1 MKRLLLL
8 LAFTSL
14 VPFAAQAQPAPGGP
28 PAVGVVRAERQQITQ
43 TDEFI
48 GRIQAVGRVALVARV
63 TAFLE
68 KREFV
73 EGAEVKQGDL
83 LYLLEQPPFKAQVDA
98 DVASVAQLEAQHLY
112 AEQQLARGRS
122 LLTSPAGQQQQV
134 DQDVANERS
143 LAAQVGAAVAQL
155 QQAQINLAYTE
166 IRAPIDGKITTTTVT
181 EGNVVSQTSGT
192 LATVVS
198 QDPMYVIFPIA
209 SRSALELRDRY
220 AQKGFGAVLIRLRL
234 QTGKLYGEEGHLDY
248 VSPIVDQTTDT
259 ITLRGGDSQS
269 AILPGPEGRRPR
281 FARELADGEFVTVL
295 LEGVQPISVLAIP
308 RAAVVSDQQG
318 DYVLVVDAQNKAQE
332 RRIQLGQSTPST
344 AVVTN
349 GLTEGE
355 LVISQGVQRV
365 RPGQPVPASPASPPP
380 STSPEGAPAGASG
393 EPAGMNQRRTNDFG
407 DLCRSASARGCHSVC
422 HHDRRRSRADAHPGR
437 TVLGHRAAAG
447 GGLGHLSRRFRR
459 RRRSERRTADR
470 GPGQVGVDKMIYMKS
485 MKRQRRQLQPDRQL
499 QARQRPRHQ
508 HQRRQQPGTDRTGTA
523 PPGSPA
529 GGADGP
535 EGVVG
540 DPPIHRALQ

>member
-8 LAFTSL
+8 LTLTGF
-14 VPFAAQAQPAPGGP
+14 VPFAARSQPAPGGP
-28 PAVGVVRAERQQITQ
+28 PAVGVVRAERQQVTQ
-43 TDEFI
+43 TDVFI

-68 KREFV
+68 KRQFV

-234 QTGKLYGEEGHLDY
+234 LTGKLYGQEGHLDY

-259 ITLRGGDSQS
+259 ITLRGV
-269 AILPGPEGRRPR
+269 IPNPVLPGLKAGDPGS
-281 FARELADGEFVTVL
+281 RELADGEFVTVL

-308 RAAVVSDQQG
+308 RTAVVSDQQG

-332 RRIQLGQSTPST
+332 RRVQLGQSTPST
-344 AVVTN
+344 AVVTS

-365 RPGQPVPASPASPPP
+365 RPGQPVSASPASPPP

-393 EPAGMNQRRTNDFG
+393 APAGEPKAKQ
-407 DLCRSASARGCHSVC
+407 
-422 HHDRRRSRADAHPGR
+422 
-437 TVLGHRAAAG
+437 
-447 GGLGHLSRRFRR
+447 
-459 RRRSERRTADR
+459 
-470 GPGQVGVDKMIYMKS
+470 
-485 MKRQRRQLQPDRQL
+485 
-499 QARQRPRHQ
+499 
-508 HQRRQQPGTDRTGTA
+508 
-523 PPGSPA
+523 
-529 GGADGP
+529 
-535 EGVVG
+535 
-540 DPPIHRALQ
+540 

>member
-1 MKRLLLL
+1 MKRLLFL
-8 LAFTSL
+8 LAFAIF
-14 VPFAAQAQPAPGGP
+14 VPFVAQAQPAQGRP

-83 LYLLEQPPFKAQVDA
+83 LYLLEQPPFRAQVDA
-98 DVASVAQLEAQHLY
+98 DVASVAQLEAQHVY

-122 LLTSPAGQQQQV
+122 LLSSPAGQQQQV

-155 QQAQINLAYTE
+155 KQAQINLNYTE
-166 IRAPIDGKITTTTVT
+166 IRAPIDGKITTTAVT
-181 EGNVVSQTSGT
+181 EGNVVSPTSGI

-209 SRSALELRDRY
+209 MRSALELRDRY
-220 AQKGFGAVLIRLRL
+220 AQKGFGAVVIRIRL
-234 QTGKLYGEEGHLDY
+234 QTGKLYGEVGHLDY

-259 ITLRGGDSQS
+259 ITLRGVIPNPVLAGLKAGD
-269 AILPGPEGRRPR
+269 PGS
-281 FARELADGEFVTVL
+281 RELADGEFVTVL
-295 LEGVQPISVLAIP
+295 LEGVQPIRVLAIP
-308 RAAVVSDQQG
+308 RAAVLSDQQG
-318 DYVLVVDAQNKAQE
+318 DYVLIVDAQNKAQQ

-344 AVVTN
+344 AVVTS

-365 RPGQPVPASPASPPP
+365 RPGEPVLASPASPPP
-380 STSPEGAPAGASG
+380 STSSEATPTGTSGPPAG
-393 EPAGMNQRRTNDFG
+393 EPKAKQ
-407 DLCRSASARGCHSVC
+407 
-422 HHDRRRSRADAHPGR
+422 
-437 TVLGHRAAAG
+437 
-447 GGLGHLSRRFRR
+447 
-459 RRRSERRTADR
+459 
-470 GPGQVGVDKMIYMKS
+470 
-485 MKRQRRQLQPDRQL
+485 
-499 QARQRPRHQ
+499 
-508 HQRRQQPGTDRTGTA
+508 
-523 PPGSPA
+523 
-529 GGADGP
+529 
-535 EGVVG
+535 
-540 DPPIHRALQ
+540 

>member
-68 KREFV
+68 KRQFV

-234 QTGKLYGEEGHLDY
+234 LTGKLYGQEGHLDY

-259 ITLRGGDSQS
+259 ITLRGV
-269 AILPGPEGRRPR
+269 IPNPVLPGLKAGDPGS
-281 FARELADGEFVTVL
+281 RELADGEFVTVL

-308 RAAVVSDQQG
+308 RTAVVSDQQG

-344 AVVTN
+344 AVVTS

-365 RPGQPVPASPASPPP
+365 RPGQPVSASPASPPP

-393 EPAGMNQRRTNDFG
+393 APAGEPKAKQ
-407 DLCRSASARGCHSVC
+407 
-422 HHDRRRSRADAHPGR
+422 
-437 TVLGHRAAAG
+437 
-447 GGLGHLSRRFRR
+447 
-459 RRRSERRTADR
+459 
-470 GPGQVGVDKMIYMKS
+470 
-485 MKRQRRQLQPDRQL
+485 
-499 QARQRPRHQ
+499 
-508 HQRRQQPGTDRTGTA
+508 
-523 PPGSPA
+523 
-529 GGADGP
+529 
-535 EGVVG
+535 
-540 DPPIHRALQ
+540 

>member
-8 LAFTSL
+8 LTLTGF
-14 VPFAAQAQPAPGGP
+14 VPFAARSQPAPGGP

-68 KREFV
+68 KRQFV

-234 QTGKLYGEEGHLDY
+234 LTGKLYGQEGHLDY

-259 ITLRGGDSQS
+259 ITLRGV
-269 AILPGPEGRRPR
+269 IPNPVLPGLKARDPGS
-281 FARELADGEFVTVL
+281 RELADGEFVTVL

-308 RAAVVSDQQG
+308 RTAVVSDQQG

-332 RRIQLGQSTPST
+332 RRVQLGQSTPST
-344 AVVTN
+344 AVVTS

-365 RPGQPVPASPASPPP
+365 RPGQPVSASPASPPP

-393 EPAGMNQRRTNDFG
+393 APAGEPKGKQ
-407 DLCRSASARGCHSVC
+407 
-422 HHDRRRSRADAHPGR
+422 
-437 TVLGHRAAAG
+437 
-447 GGLGHLSRRFRR
+447 
-459 RRRSERRTADR
+459 
-470 GPGQVGVDKMIYMKS
+470 
-485 MKRQRRQLQPDRQL
+485 
-499 QARQRPRHQ
+499 
-508 HQRRQQPGTDRTGTA
+508 
-523 PPGSPA
+523 
-529 GGADGP
+529 
-535 EGVVG
+535 
-540 DPPIHRALQ
+540 

>member
-8 LAFTSL
+8 LTLTGF
-14 VPFAAQAQPAPGGP
+14 VPFAARSQPAPGGP

-68 KREFV
+68 KRQFV

-234 QTGKLYGEEGHLDY
+234 LTGKLYGQEGHLDY

-259 ITLRGGDSQS
+259 ITLRGV
-269 AILPGPEGRRPR
+269 IPNPVLPGLKAGDPGS
-281 FARELADGEFVTVL
+281 RELADGEFVTVL

-365 RPGQPVPASPASPPP
+365 RPGQPVSASPASPPP

-393 EPAGMNQRRTNDFG
+393 APAGEPKAKQ
-407 DLCRSASARGCHSVC
+407 
-422 HHDRRRSRADAHPGR
+422 
-437 TVLGHRAAAG
+437 
-447 GGLGHLSRRFRR
+447 
-459 RRRSERRTADR
+459 
-470 GPGQVGVDKMIYMKS
+470 
-485 MKRQRRQLQPDRQL
+485 
-499 QARQRPRHQ
+499 
-508 HQRRQQPGTDRTGTA
+508 
-523 PPGSPA
+523 
-529 GGADGP
+529 
-535 EGVVG
+535 
-540 DPPIHRALQ
+540 